1 MSDPT
6 LPQELALYDSMCR
19 AIDAA
24 YAVDEVKDIALAPA
38 RGELPR
44 PISVSRDPT
53 APRPRARGAAPDQ
66 LSGRNYQAGCR
77 CSAHVSCGAGW
88 GQCCRSLIGRT
99 ARP

>member
-38 RGELPR
+38 RGELP
-44 PISVSRDPT
+44 PINSL
-53 APRPRARGAAPDQ
+53 AAIIKRAADARRMCHAAP
-66 LSGRNYQAGCR
+66 AG
-77 CSAHVSCGAGW
+77 VSVAA
-88 GQCCRSLIGRT
+88 L
-99 ARP
+99 